1 MTRVEF
7 TLKNPPGYEI
17 DTDLLQAFEAGLDPR
32 HPEQSRVPARVLG
45 YGEISTVF
53 AIEADSM
60 KGLAFKRLPIFES
73 AQEISDYCAIYER
86 YIDLLEDTAGIRTS
100 PQGYAYFTSPDGR
113 PVFYIIQQVWP
124 AASVGHR
131 VITGMGAPD
140 AQQFFR
146 EVLRVLSKIWINN
159 QEQKNIQLAIDGQ
172 TSNWVVDGDAAAGDF
187 ELVYLDTSTPLFRV
201 EDVEQLNPELFL
213 RSAPSFLRWVFRLFF
228 LDDVVNRYYDF
239 RLVTI
244 DAIAN
249 MVKEQRPDLIPGL
262 IITANEFFSDEVPQL
277 GIAPITKKEVEAY
290 YKEDA
295 FIWALYLN
303 LRRFDRFL
311 QTRIFRRGYPY
322 ILPGKIKR

>member
-1 MTRVEF
+1 MNRVKF
-7 TLKNPPGYEI
+7 ILKNPPGF
-17 DTDLLQAFEAGLDPR
+17 DVDPDLLQSFEAGLDPR
-32 HPEQSRVPARVLG
+32 YPEQSHVPARVLG

-73 AQEISDYCAIYER
+73 SQEITDYCAIYER
-86 YIDLLEDTAGIRTS
+86 YISLLEDIAGIRTS
-100 PQGYAYFTSPDGR
+100 PQGYAYFVSPDGR

-131 VITGMGAPD
+131 VITSMDAPD

-146 EVLRVLSKIWINN
+146 EVLRVLSRLWLIN
-159 QEQKNIQLAIDGQ
+159 QEQENIQLAIDGQ
-172 TSNWVVDGDAAAGDF
+172 TSNWVVDGDAAVGGF

-201 EDVEQLNPELFL
+201 ENVEQLNPELFL

-249 MVKEQRPDLIPGL
+249 MFKEQRPDLIRGL
-262 IITANEFFSDEVPQL
+262 VRTANEFFSGEVSQL
-277 GIAPITKKEVEAY
+277 GIEPITEKEVEAY

-295 FIWALYLN
+295 FIWALYLT

-311 QTRIFRRGYPY
+311 QTRVFRRGYPY